1 MSILPTKIL
10 LATDGS
16 KKAHLALTTAADMA
30 KSSNSEPHVAYVFF
44 RASATC
50 REHWANDG

>member
-30 KSSNSEPHVAYVFF
+30 KSSNSELHVAYVFF